1 MPLRKC
7 PDCGA
12 VRYSAYGGDWRCD
25 ECGATVS
32 REHNITERMINCEYY
47 VPAWEGSKTSG
58 KQPDFCLKYK
68 VPLNGYCIKN
78 CEVQTK
84 LVSERRGGDADSS
97 KVRRQE

>member
-1 MPLRKC
+1 MYDPTAGYVKT
-7 PDCGA
+7 PD
-12 VRYSAYGGDWRCD
+12 D
-25 ECGATVS
+25 
-32 REHNITERMINCEYY
+32 CEYY

-84 LVSERRGGDADSS
+84 LVSEGKDNER
-97 KVRRQE
+97 KPV

>member
-1 MPLRKC
+1 
-7 PDCGA
+7 
-12 VRYSAYGGDWRCD
+12 
-25 ECGATVS
+25 
-32 REHNITERMINCEYY
+32 MINCEYY

-84 LVSERRGGDADSS
+84 LVSEGKDNEGIIN
-97 KVRRQE
+97 KI

>member
-1 MPLRKC
+1 
-7 PDCGA
+7 
-12 VRYSAYGGDWRCD
+12 
-25 ECGATVS
+25 
-32 REHNITERMINCEYY
+32 MINCEYY

-84 LVSERRGGDADSS
+84 S
-97 KVRRQE
+97 KTKIEWTDWIPKDVK